1 MGAYMSVTISFAY
14 MMCCSVEVLGIELE
28 LRECDEKA
36 GLALRVDALVAAA
49 CWRKDQSA
57 IHSSL

>member
-1 MGAYMSVTISFAY
+1 MAADMSMTISFSY

-36 GLALRVDALVAAA
+36 GLSLGADALVAAA
-49 CWRKDQSA
+49 WWRKDQSA
-57 IHSSL
+57 IHSNL